1 MTNEIGLREK
11 IARVLF
17 ERGRGVHDAESW
29 ASCGDE
35 MQQWLLGHAD
45 AVLALI
51 SPAGEVVVPVASP
64 LERERFLSILGERL
78 EAAFNAGAEW
88 AQGFDSRR
96 EAHGVLDLLS
106 PDPRGMEG

>member
-1 MTNEIGLREK
+1 MADVTNESGLRTCPT
-11 IARVLF
+11 
-17 ERGRGVHDAESW
+17 
-29 ASCGDE
+29 CGALPCD
-35 MQQWLLGHAD
+35 QTA
-45 AVLALI
+45 ALI

-64 LERERFLSILGERL
+64 LERERFLSILDERL

-106 PDPRGMEG
+106 AAPGGMEG